1 MKLAEALLIR
11 ADQKKKLASLRER
24 IAKNARVQ
32 EGEEPQEK
40 VSALIE
46 ESFAVM
52 QEQQAT
58 VQRIDRANLQA
69 RLPDGRLLAD
79 ALAERET
86 LVQQHSLLASAI
98 ASTQKEG
105 DRYSPREIKWVVQ
118 INVPSLQKQAD
129 DLSVKIRVLNARI
142 QETNWLT
149 EL

>member
-11 ADQKKKLASLRER
+11 ADHKKKLASLRER

-46 ESFAVM
+46 ESFAVL
-52 QEQQAT
+52 QEQQAI
-58 VQRIDRANLQA
+58 VQKIDIVNMRDK
-69 RLPDGRLLAD
+69 LPDGRLLAD
-79 ALAERET
+79 EHSERET
-86 LVQQHSLLASAI
+86 LIQQHSLLVSAI
-98 ASTQKEG
+98 SSTQKEG

-118 INVPSLQKQAD
+118 INVSAIQKQAD
-129 DLSVKIRVLNARI
+129 DISVKIRVLNARI

>member
-1 MKLAEALLIR
+1 MKLAESLLIR
-11 ADQKKKLASLRER
+11 ADHKKKLASLRER

-40 VSALIE
+40 VSDLIE
-46 ESFAVM
+46 ESFAVL
-52 QEQQAT
+52 QEQQAI
-58 VQRIDRANLQA
+58 VQKIERANLQA
-69 RLPDGRLLAD
+69 TLPDGRLLAD

-86 LVQQHSLLASAI
+86 LIQQHSLLVAAI
-98 ASTQKEG
+98 SFTQKEG

-118 INVPSLQKQAD
+118 LNVSAVQKQAD

-142 QETNWLT
+142 QETNWLI

>member
-1 MKLAEALLIR
+1 MKLAEALLLR
-11 ADQKKKLASLRER
+11 ADHKKKLASLRER
-24 IAKNARVQ
+24 IAKNVRVQ

-46 ESFAVM
+46 ASFAVV
-52 QEQQAT
+52 QQQQAI
-58 VQRIDRANLQA
+58 VQQIDRANLQT

-86 LVQQHSLLASAI
+86 LMQQHSLLVSAI
-98 ASTQKEG
+98 SATQKDG

-118 INVPSLQKQAD
+118 IDVPALQKQAD
-129 DLSVKIRVLNARI
+129 DLSVKVRVLNARI

>member
-11 ADQKKKLASLRER
+11 ADHKKKLASLRER

-40 VSALIE
+40 VSALIQ

-52 QEQQAT
+52 QEQQAI
-58 VQRIDRANLQA
+58 VQQIDRANLQT

-86 LVQQHSLLASAI
+86 LVQQHSLLVSAI
-98 ASTQKEG
+98 SSTQKEG

-118 INVPSLQKQAD
+118 INVSALQKQAD
-129 DLSVKIRVLNARI
+129 DISVKIRVLNARI

>member
-46 ESFAVM
+46 ESFAVL
-52 QEQQAT
+52 QEQQAI
-58 VQRIDRANLQA
+58 VQKIDRVNMRAK
-69 RLPDGRLLAD
+69 LPDGRLLAD
-79 ALAERET
+79 ALSERET
-86 LVQQHSLLASAI
+86 LIQQHSLLVSAI
-98 ASTQKEG
+98 SSTQKEG

-118 INVPSLQKQAD
+118 INVSAIQKQAD
-129 DLSVKIRVLNARI
+129 DISVKIRVLNARI